1 MIDLGFAPKYRMLTL
16 LVIALVVSWVAF
28 VPLINIA
35 RRNSFMD
42 RPGQR
47 KLQQNPVPV
56 LGGAAVFLGIVVG
69 LCYFKTMMSY
79 TSLFAV
85 LGAMIVMLYVGMM
98 DDLLTIKPW
107 VRLTVET
114 VVALLLIY
122 GTRFTICNFQGIWG
136 IDHLPT
142 WISVPFS
149 AFAMVGIINAINM
162 IDGVDGLSSGYCITA
177 CALFATVFFVGH
189 DYSFAAL
196 GMVTIGALIPFF
208 VHNVFGHRSKMFI
221 GDAGT
226 MLMGT
231 ILASMVFSMCRYES
245 YYEKYLTFNF
255 GMIPFCLAV
264 LTLPVFDTLRVM
276 TGRIV
281 RGISPFKADKTH
293 LHHIFIDAG
302 LSHLAVTLTEIVLAL
317 VPVAVWAVVWSRGA
331 TQEVQLYAVIAAG
344 AVSVF
349 LPALF
354 LGWHRDHD
362 TRFFRR
368 LHAAASYTRLDNS
381 RVWKSVQSRLDRNDN
396 IEDEL

>member
-1 MIDLGFAPKYRMLTL
+1 MFDLGFSPKYRMLTL

-28 VPLINIA
+28 MPLINIA
-35 RRNSFMD
+35 RRNSLMD
-42 RPGQR
+42 RPDQR
-47 KLQQNPVPV
+47 KLQKNPVPV

-85 LGAMIVMLYVGMM
+85 LGAMIVMLYVGTM
-98 DDLLTIKPW
+98 DDLLSIKPW
-107 VRLTVET
+107 VRLSVET

-142 WISVPFS
+142 WLSVPFS

-208 VHNVFGHRSKMFI
+208 LHNVFGHSSKMFI

-231 ILASMVFSMCRYES
+231 ILSSMVFSMCRYES
-245 YYEKYLTFNF
+245 YYGEFLTYNF

-302 LSHLAVTLTEIVLAL
+302 LSHLAVTLTEIVLSL
-317 VPVAVWAVVWSRGA
+317 VPVTIWAVVWSRGA

-344 AVSVF
+344 VIAVF

-354 LGWHRDHD
+354 LGWHRSHN
-362 TRFFRR
+362 TRFFQR
-368 LHAAASYTRLDNS
+368 LRSVASNTNIDNS
-381 RVWKSVQSRLDRNDN
+381 RAWKSFQSRLDKNDTSK
-396 IEDEL
+396 DEF